1 MKRKMFLNVAVADLD
16 RSVQFFTRLGFSFDP
31 NFTDDKATCMNVG
44 EDSYVMLLVRDFFS
58 TFTTRQLVDPTTSTE
73 AIVAIAVEDRAAV
86 DSLADTAL
94 AAGAARSNDPQDHG
108 FMYQRSFAD
117 LDGHLWEV
125 LWMDAAS
132 IPGQPVQEA
141 ATA

>member
-31 NFTDDKATCMNVG
+31 NFTDEKATCMNVG

-58 TFTTRQLVDPTTSTE
+58 TFTTRQLVDPTASTE

-86 DSLADTAL
+86 DSLADTAF
-94 AAGAARSNDPQDHG
+94 AAGAGRSNEAQDHG

-125 LWMDAAS
+125 FWMDPAG
-132 IPGQPVQEA
+132 IPGQPVREA
-141 ATA
+141 ATT

>member
-1 MKRKMFLNVAVADLD
+1 MERKMFLNVAVADLD

-31 NFTDDKATCMNVG
+31 NVTDEKATCMNVG

-58 TFTTRQLVDPTTSTE
+58 TFTTRQLVDPTASTE

-86 DSLADTAL
+86 DSLADTAF
-94 AAGAARSNDPQDHG
+94 AAGAGRSNEAQDHG

-125 LWMDAAS
+125 FWMDPAG
-132 IPGQPVQEA
+132 IPGQPVREA

>member
-1 MKRKMFLNVAVADLD
+1 
-16 RSVQFFTRLGFSFDP
+16 
-31 NFTDDKATCMNVG
+31 MNVG

-58 TFTTRQLVDPTTSTE
+58 TFTTRQLVDPITSTE

-94 AAGAARSNDPQDHG
+94 AAGAARSNVPQDHG

-125 LWMDAAS
+125 LWMDPAG